1 MSITIVGLGPG
12 DPELLTHRAWE
23 VLSAAPEILLRT
35 ARHPTITALPT
46 GAAVRAFDDLYDR
59 AKDFS
64 EVYAEIA
71 EEVVR
76 LGQRPQG
83 VIYAVPGHPCVGE
96 DSVRRVVALARERG
110 VEVEIVAGVSFVTP
124 VLSLLGIDALDGL
137 QILDAVDVG
146 NAHHPAVNPDL
157 PVLLG
162 QLYSRAIASNVKLT
176 LMNLYPAEHPVTLV
190 QGAGAWGALAETVPL
205 CELDHERQLWKA
217 APHLTSLM
225 VPALPATSSFE
236 SLAETVAR
244 LRAPGG
250 CPWDQE
256 QTHQSLRGDLLEE
269 AYEVIAA
276 LDADDPG
283 ALCEEL
289 GDLLLNILMQ
299 VQIAVEG
306 GEFSIS
312 DVIAHIDAKL
322 KRRHPHVFGDTV
334 VRTVDELLTNWEHIK
349 RGEREAK
356 AAANGEAAEPVS
368 TLDGVPAALP
378 ALAQAQ
384 AYQKRAARVGFDW
397 REVQGVV
404 DKVHEE
410 IAEVHTAQGETQRG
424 AEVGDLL
431 FAVVNWSRW
440 LKVDAETALREA
452 NLRFGRRFRA
462 VESAARAQ
470 RRELKDM
477 TLEEADLL
485 WEQVKAGEEEQGGLT
500 PE

>member
-1 MSITIVGLGPG
+1 MPITIVGLGPG
-12 DPELLTHRAWE
+12 DPELMTHRAWE
-23 VLSAAPEILLRT
+23 VLAAAPEIVLRT

-59 AKDFS
+59 AQDFS

-83 VIYAVPGHPCVGE
+83 VVYAVPGHPFVGE
-96 DSVRRVVALARERG
+96 DSVRRIMALAHERG
-110 VEVEIVAGVSFVTP
+110 VEVEIVGGVSFVTP
-124 VLSLLGIDALDGL
+124 VLSMLGIDALDGL
-137 QILDAVDVG
+137 QILDAVDVA

-162 QLYSRAIASNVKLT
+162 QVYSRAIAADVKLT
-176 LMNLYPAEHPVTLV
+176 LMNLYPPEHPVTLV

-205 CELDHERQLWKA
+205 SELDHDRDLWQA
-217 APHLTSLM
+217 APHLTSLL
-225 VPALPATSSFE
+225 VPPLPVTGGFE
-236 SLAETVAR
+236 SLADTVAR

-250 CPWDQE
+250 CPWDME

-276 LDADDPG
+276 LDADDPA

-334 VRTVDELLTNWEHIK
+334 VRNVDELLANWEHIK

-356 AAANGEAAEPVS
+356 AAAGGEAAEPVS
-368 TLDGVPAALP
+368 ALDGVPAALP

-404 DKVHEE
+404 AKVHEE
-410 IAEVHTAQGETQRG
+410 IAEVHAAQGEAQLG
-424 AEVGDLL
+424 AEIGDLL
-431 FAVVNWSRW
+431 FAAVNWSRW

-462 VESAARAQ
+462 VEAAARAQ
-470 RRELKDM
+470 GRELKDM
-477 TLEEADLL
+477 PAEEADVL
-485 WEQVKAGEEEQGGLT
+485 WEQAKADEEG
-500 PE
+500 